1 MELTSFLKKLK
12 GQPEQEPQLFL
23 AVQIDDEFVK
33 TAIWTVKDQATSLI
47 AVGSTQDWDGSSTEI
62 LTEAVD
68 ASLTVA
74 LGKLPPENPAEP
86 NQVIF
91 GLPETWVG
99 SEGISPARLKDL
111 KSICQK
117 LELDPVGFVVTTEAI
132 SHYLKSKEGTPLS
145 AILAR
150 ISATEVTVSII
161 RLGNIEGT
169 HVVGRSGDLAGDV
182 REGLTR
188 FGDQES
194 LPARM
199 IIYDG
204 GEDSMEDLTQQL
216 MAFDWQSY
224 LPFLHMPHIEAVS
237 EVFSITA
244 IAVAGGSEVAKSL
257 GFTITH
263 ISPPEPEIKPQ
274 PESEPATPV
283 LELGRAEDDV
293 SETIDEEPDGTLISS
308 PTERRRGSER
318 GSLAERVEETPSRLP
333 ADSPRWPSSPS
344 VPPVLTLIKKAVGRI
359 ISLVPR
365 RFPIKRLP
373 VKLNKLGVWVAI
385 IIFLAV
391 FGTITAAKRLPKAT
405 LRLTFQ
411 SQTLNH
417 KARVTVDPAAD
428 EVNPDTAVLPASQVT
443 VTKSGQKTAN
453 TTGKKTVGDK
463 AKGEVTIFN
472 RRTDG
477 GKTFSAGTV
486 ISADKLEFTLDSE
499 VQVASA
505 SAGAD
510 YSIVPGKAK
519 ITVTARNFGPESN
532 LAAGSEFQINTFS
545 KSTYVAKNDLEL
557 SGGTKRDIQ
566 VAGAKDLSDIKKALL
581 DELKSQAKNDIE
593 SETADRQVFSDTL
606 TAAAETEKYSA
617 SAGEEAQ
624 SVSLEL
630 TAKVTALAVDKQNL
644 RDLLSALLRDA
655 IPQGFTL
662 SLEDLKVDIE
672 NVAAEGETVSFDAIV
687 TAKLSPA
694 VDRTE
699 IIKMVLGKRPQAALA
714 QVRQLPHFRG
724 ADLQILPKFPSF
736 LQWLPGDEKRLNLEI
751 KLED

>member
-1 MELTSFLKKLK
+1 MLTSFLNKLK
-12 GQPEQEPQLFL
+12 GQPEREPQLFL

-33 TAIWTVKDQATSLI
+33 TAIWTVKDQATSLV
-47 AVGSTQDWDGSSTEI
+47 AVGSTQDWDGSSTEV

-91 GLPETWVG
+91 GLPETWAG

-132 SHYLKSKEGTPLS
+132 AHYLKSKEGTPLS

-150 ISATEVTVSII
+150 VSATEVTVSII

-199 IIYDG
+199 VIYDG
-204 GEDSMEDLTQQL
+204 DQDSMEDLTQQL

-224 LPFLHMPHIEAVS
+224 LPFLHMPHIEAVP

-263 ISPPEPEIKPQ
+263 ISPPEPEIKPEPEPELEPEPQIEADDDNQQ
-274 PESEPATPV
+274 PEPETAIPDQPPA
-283 LELGRAEDDV
+283 
-293 SETIDEEPDGTLISS
+293 
-308 PTERRRGSER
+308 
-318 GSLAERVEETPSRLP
+318 
-333 ADSPRWPSSPS
+333 PRWPPSP
-344 VPPVLTLIKKAVGRI
+344 IKKTARRI
-359 ISLVPR
+359 IALIPR
-365 RFPIKRLP
+365 RLPSLHPPI
-373 VKLNKLGVWVAI
+373 KLNKFGVLAAI
-385 IIFLAV
+385 VIFLAV

-417 KARVTVDPAAD
+417 KTRVTVDPAAPQ
-428 EVNPDTAVLPASQVT
+428 VNPDAAVLPASRVT
-443 VTKSGQKTAN
+443 VTKSGQKTAD

-463 AKGEVTIFN
+463 SKGEVTIYN

-477 GKTFSAGTV
+477 GKTLTAGTV
-486 ISADKLEFTLDSE
+486 ISAGKLEFTLDSE

-505 SAGAD
+505 SAAAD

-519 ITVTARNFGPESN
+519 VAVTARNFGPESN
-532 LAAGSEFQINTFS
+532 LDANTEFQINTFS
-545 KSTYVAKNDLEL
+545 KSTYVAKNDSALT
-557 SGGTKRDIQ
+557 GGTKRDIR

-581 DELKSQAKNDIE
+581 DELKSQAKTDIE

-606 TAAAETEKYSA
+606 AAEAETEKYSA
-617 SAGEEAQ
+617 SAGEETE
-624 SVSLEL
+624 SVNLEL
-630 TAKVTALAVDKQNL
+630 TAKITALAVDKQNL
-644 RDLLSALLRDA
+644 HNLLSALLRDA

-672 NVAAEGETVSFDAIV
+672 NVAAEGGTVSFDAIV

-699 IIKMVLGKRPQAALA
+699 IVTMVLGKRPQAALN
-714 QVRQLPHFRG
+714 QVQALPHFTS
-724 ADLQILPKFPSF
+724 ADLQIAPKFPSF
-736 LQWLPGDEKRLNLEI
+736 LQWLPADEKRLNLEI
-751 KLED
+751 KLEE

>member
-1 MELTSFLKKLK
+1 MELSSFLKKLK
-12 GQPEQEPQLFL
+12 GKPEQEPQLFL

-33 TAIWTVKDQATSLI
+33 TAIWTVKQEATSLV
-47 AVGSTQDWDGSSTEI
+47 AAGSTQDWDGSSTEI
-62 LTEAVD
+62 LIEAVD

-74 LGKLPPENPAEP
+74 LGKLSPENTAEP

-99 SEGISPARLKDL
+99 TEGISPARLKDL
-111 KSICQK
+111 KSICEK

-132 SHYLKSKEGTPLS
+132 THYLKSKEGTPLS

-150 ISATEVTVSII
+150 ISTTEVTVSII

-224 LPFLHMPHIEAVS
+224 LPFLHMPHIEAVP
-237 EVFSITA
+237 EIFSIAA

-257 GFTITH
+257 GFNITH
-263 ISPPEPEIKPQ
+263 ISPPEPEQKSESVFETEKEK
-274 PESEPATPV
+274 PESIEPEPELKPEPETAINTQPLTPPSAA
-283 LELGRAEDDV
+283 AE
-293 SETIDEEPDGTLISS
+293 I
-308 PTERRRGSER
+308 
-318 GSLAERVEETPSRLP
+318 P
-333 ADSPRWPSSPS
+333 ASPRWPSSS
-344 VPPVLTLIKKAVGRI
+344 GISPVLTLLKKTINRI
-359 ISLVPR
+359 TSSVPR
-365 RFPIKRLP
+365 RFPIKYFRFG
-373 VKLNKLGVWVAI
+373 VSKLAI
-385 IIFLAV
+385 ITAAIIFLII
-391 FGTITAAKRLPKAT
+391 FGTIIAAKRLSRAT

-417 KARVTVDPAAD
+417 KARLTVDPSAQ
-428 EVNPDTAVLPASQVT
+428 EVNPDTAVLPASPIT
-443 VTKSGQKTAN
+443 VTKSGQKTAD

-463 AKGEVTIFN
+463 AKGEVTIYN

-486 ISADKLEFTLDSE
+486 ISADKIEFTLDSE

-510 YSIVPGKAK
+510 YSIVPGKAEK
-519 ITVTARNFGPESN
+519 VAVTARDFGPESN

-545 KSTYVAKNDLEL
+545 KSAYVAKNDAALI
-557 SGGTKRDIQ
+557 GGTKRDIQ
-566 VAGAKDLSDIKKALL
+566 VAGAKDLSDLKKNLL
-581 DELKSQAKNDIE
+581 DELKSQAAGDIE
-593 SETADRQVFSDTL
+593 SSSADRQVFPDTL
-606 TAAAETEKYSA
+606 TATSEEEKYSA
-617 SAGEEAQ
+617 SAGEEAE
-624 SVSLEL
+624 SVTLEL
-630 TAKVTALAVDKQNL
+630 TAKVTALAVEKQNL
-644 RDLLSALLRDA
+644 QNLLSALLRDA
-655 IPQGFTL
+655 IPSGFTL
-662 SLEDLKVDIE
+662 TLEDLKVDIE
-672 NVAAEGETVSFDAIV
+672 NITLNDQTVSFDAVV
-687 TAKLSPA
+687 TAILSPT

-699 IIKMVLGKRPQAALA
+699 IIKMVLGKRPQAALN
-714 QVRQLPHFRG
+714 QVKNLPHFRV
-724 ADLQILPKFPSF
+724 ADLQISPKFPLL
-736 LQWLPGDEKRLNLEI
+736 LQWLPVDEKRLNLEI